1 MAGQTAIMRTRLQ
14 RKERDL
20 KKRYKKRLLLGACI
34 ALPLLVGLAGLDSR
48 LKVTEYTVQSE
59 KVTAPVRLAL
69 LTDLHSCDYGQA
81 QQELL
86 EAVTA
91 QEPDLVLLCGDI
103 VDDGPEMPEE
113 RALFTV
119 EALTRQWPTYYV
131 SGNHE
136 YRTGRADEIKQLLR
150 QRGAVVLAGDC
161 VQVTAAGQR
170 LQLCGVDDPAVG
182 EYAWQSQLEQVSS
195 ALEEGIFSVLLSH
208 RPERVENYQGRGF
221 DLVLTGH
228 AHGGQWRLPGLDVG
242 LIAPNQGLLPKYASG
257 VHTLGTT
264 RMVVSRG
271 LARESTRIPRLY
283 NPPELVMVVLQP
295 AGE

>member
-20 KKRYKKRLLLGACI
+20 KKRYKKRLLVGACI

-119 EALTRQWPTYYV
+119 EAPV
-131 SGNHE
+131 SYTHLFGAGGHS
-136 YRTGRADEIKQLLR
+136 A
-150 QRGAVVLAGDC
+150 RGG
-161 VQVTAAGQR
+161 VQ
-170 LQLCGVDDPAVG
+170 
-182 EYAWQSQLEQVSS
+182 
-195 ALEEGIFSVLLSH
+195 
-208 RPERVENYQGRGF
+208 
-221 DLVLTGH
+221 
-228 AHGGQWRLPGLDVG
+228 
-242 LIAPNQGLLPKYASG
+242 
-257 VHTLGTT
+257 
-264 RMVVSRG
+264 
-271 LARESTRIPRLY
+271 
-283 NPPELVMVVLQP
+283 
-295 AGE
+295 